1 MPLRFIFV
9 TLYVFVFA
17 TGAAGLIYQ
26 VTWQKYLSRLLGS
39 DTAATA
45 IILGTFL
52 GGLSFGY
59 YLCGRITQRVKNHFR
74 VYALLEGIIGAWCF
88 FFPYIFKVMDLITR
102 SWSFSLP
109 LTIIVQGLL
118 CSALLMGVPTVC
130 MGATIPFL
138 TRGISKNIREAST
151 IHARVYAINTG
162 GAFIGALMAGF
173 YLIPKYGLPTT
184 VAGTACLNLGAC
196 MFFWLLSKGTKEIK
210 TSKIKE
216 ESRREDQDTSGFPP
230 WALYFIA
237 FLSGFYVMTL
247 ENVLIRISNL
257 SLGSSSYSFS
267 IVISVFIL
275 SIAVGSYLAS
285 RLQHMPTYLLFTN
298 QLLITLS
305 LLLIYVSLD
314 TWPYWAH
321 VIRITVQ
328 SNATGFWGYYGLVFL
343 VLTGILVVPVSL
355 MGATV
360 PIAFH
365 EIKREL
371 KKVGRDSGS
380 LFSWNCAG
388 NLTGSLIGGIV
399 FYYFFNNAGV
409 FLSAVVFAALSTCIA
424 GWYLS
429 WGYFLPAALIGIS
442 IFLFTLH
449 LPFYNENNFMEG
461 TFRIRSPLAY
471 SFSGPENF
479 FREFHRQ
486 KDLKFYKDGP
496 SATVAVIEYPDHP
509 LFIEKPRSIMVNGK
523 SDSSTIA
530 DIYTLKLSAHIP
542 CLLSEKTAKIM
553 VIGLGTG
560 VTAGELT
567 LYPEVEDIDVAEIS
581 PSVVEAL
588 PLFRQSTHGLDRNPI
603 VRIHTEDAF
612 RIMGRSKKKWD
623 IVISEP
629 SNPWVTGVD
638 LLFTQEFYK
647 LVREHLTPNGML
659 VQWAQIYATDPS
671 ILGMILNTV
680 HQEFRQCRVFMAS
693 RNDLIILA
701 SNKDLSIKDLN
712 RAEERLR
719 RNKRVK
725 SSLAKISIESID
737 SILIR
742 EIWSP
747 SYISDN
753 FFDLGI
759 QTMDNPKLHYMAGKS
774 FFMGNRLADNDLL
787 GPGSSFYFQ
796 EYLMAKKYEEWAGL
810 SFSKKHFD
818 SLLNSARNKVYQ
830 HFLPMAPA
838 LKLKA
843 YLGEPA
849 LFTLS
854 DKEKQELGVKLVP
867 FITEYHPKKDW
878 ESAGIGGASIRG
890 KAEIL
895 LNHLKR
901 YRNWIVP
908 YPLDGLKHLLKEGIS
923 SGRDEYEKSWC
934 SQQLKLLLAHE
945 RTDHDLIKKLVEY
958 Q

>member
-1 MPLRFIFV
+1 MRIKFISV
-9 TLYVFVFA
+9 ALYVFVFA

-26 VTWQKYLSRLLGS
+26 VAWQKYLSRLLGS

-45 IILGTFL
+45 IILAIFL

-59 YLCGRITQRVKNHFR
+59 YLCGRLTQRVKNHFR
-74 VYALLEGIIGAWCF
+74 AYAILEGVIGAWCF
-88 FFPYIFKVMDLITR
+88 FFPYIFEVMDLITR
-102 SWSFSLP
+102 SWSFSPP
-109 LTIIVQGLL
+109 LAIIVQGVV
-118 CSALLMGVPTVC
+118 CSALLMGVPTAC

-138 TRGISKNIREAST
+138 TRGISKNIREATT

-173 YLIPKYGLPTT
+173 YLIPKYGLPSTI
-184 VAGTACLNLGAC
+184 AGTACLNQGAC
-196 MFFWLLSKGTKEIK
+196 MFFYLLSKGTKEIK

-216 ESRREDQDTSGFPP
+216 DSRRGDQDTSGFPP

-247 ENVLIRISNL
+247 ENILIRISNL

-267 IVISVFIL
+267 MVISAFIL
-275 SIAVGSYLAS
+275 SIALGSYLVS
-285 RLQHMPTYLLFTN
+285 RLKQMPGYLLFIN
-298 QLLITLS
+298 QLFITLS
-305 LLLIYVSLD
+305 LLFVYISLD

-321 VIRITVQ
+321 VIRITFQ
-328 SNATGFWGYYGLVFL
+328 SNTAGFWGYYGLVFL
-343 VLTGILVVPVSL
+343 VLTGILVVPVGL

-365 EIKREL
+365 EIKSKLER
-371 KKVGRDSGS
+371 VGRDSGS

-409 FLSAVVFAALSTCIA
+409 FLSAILFAALSTCIA
-424 GWYLS
+424 GRYLS
-429 WGYFLPAALIGIS
+429 WRYFLPAVLIGIS
-442 IFLFTLH
+442 IFLLTLYVP
-449 LPFYNENNFMEG
+449 LYNEKNFMEG

-471 SFSGPENF
+471 SFSGPESF
-479 FREFHRQ
+479 FRQFN
-486 KDLKFYKDGP
+486 KKKNLKFYKDGP
-496 SATVAVIEYPDHP
+496 GATVAVIEYPDHP
-509 LFIEKPRSIMVNGK
+509 LFIEKSRSIMVNGK
-523 SDSSTIA
+523 SDSSTIV
-530 DIYTLKLSAHIP
+530 DINTLKLSAHIP
-542 CLLSEKTAKIM
+542 CLLSEKRKNIM

-588 PLFRQSTHGLDRNPI
+588 PLFQQSTHGVHKNPR
-603 VRIHTEDAF
+603 VSIHTGDAF

-659 VQWAQIYATDPS
+659 VQWAQAYATDPS
-671 ILGMILNTV
+671 MLGMIYNTV
-680 HQEFRQCRVFMAS
+680 QQEFRQCRVFMAS
-693 RNDLIILA
+693 KSDLIIMA

-719 RNKRVK
+719 TNKRVTG
-725 SSLAKISIESID
+725 SLARINIESID

-742 EIWSP
+742 EICPP

-753 FFDLGI
+753 FSDFGI
-759 QTMDNPKLHYMAGKS
+759 QTMDDPRLHYMAGKS
-774 FFMGNRLADNDLL
+774 FFMGKRLTDNDLL
-787 GPGSSFYFQ
+787 GTGSSFYFK

-818 SLLNSARNKVYQ
+818 SLLNSTRNKVYQ
-830 HFLPMAPA
+830 HYLPMAGA

-843 YLGEPA
+843 YLGDPE
-849 LFTLS
+849 LFPLS
-854 DKEKQELGVKLVP
+854 DKEKQKLGVKLIP
-867 FITEYHPKKDW
+867 FITDYHPKKDW
-878 ESAGIGGASIRG
+878 ESAGIGGASIRR

-901 YRNWIVP
+901 HRNWIVP
-908 YPLDGLKHLLKEGIS
+908 YPLDGVKHLLKEGIS
-923 SGRDEYEKSWC
+923 NGRDEHEKSWC

-945 RTDHDLIKKLVEY
+945 QIDHDLIKKLVNH

>member
-1 MPLRFIFV
+1 MRIKFISV
-9 TLYVFVFA
+9 ALYVFIFA

-45 IILGTFL
+45 IILAVFL

-59 YLCGRITQRVKNHFR
+59 YLCGRLTQRVKNHFR
-74 VYALLEGIIGAWCF
+74 AYAILEGVIGAWCF
-88 FFPYIFKVMDLITR
+88 FFPYIFEIIDLITR
-102 SWSFSLP
+102 SWSFSP
-109 LTIIVQGLL
+109 PFAIIVQGVV
-118 CSALLMGVPTVC
+118 CSALLMGVPTAC

-138 TRGISKNIREAST
+138 TRGISKNIREATT

-173 YLIPKYGLPTT
+173 YLIPKYGLPATI
-184 VAGTACLNLGAC
+184 VGTACLNLGAC
-196 MFFWLLSKGTKEIK
+196 MFFYLLSKVTKEIK
-210 TSKIKE
+210 ISKIKE
-216 ESRREDQDTSGFPP
+216 DSRGGDQGTAGFPP

-247 ENVLIRISNL
+247 ENILIRISNL

-267 IVISVFIL
+267 LVISVFIL
-275 SIAVGSYLAS
+275 SIAVGSYLVS
-285 RLQHMPTYLLFTN
+285 RLHHMPAHLLFTN

-305 LLLIYVSLD
+305 LLLVYVSLD

-321 VIRITVQ
+321 VIRITFQ

-343 VLTGILVVPVSL
+343 VLTGILVVPVGL

-409 FLSAVVFAALSTCIA
+409 FLSAILFAALSTCIA

-429 WGYFLPAALIGIS
+429 WRYFLPAALIGIS
-442 IFLFTLH
+442 ILFFILH
-449 LPFYNENNFMEG
+449 LPFYTEKRFMEG

-471 SFSGPENF
+471 SFGGPENF
-479 FREFHRQ
+479 FRQFHKK

-496 SATVAVIEYPDHP
+496 GATVAVIEYPDHP
-509 LFIEKPRSIMVNGK
+509 LFIEKPRSITVNGK

-542 CLLSEKTAKIM
+542 CLLSEKMKNIM

-567 LYPEVEDIDVAEIS
+567 LYPEVENVDVAEIS

-588 PLFRQSTHGLDRNPI
+588 PLFHESTHGLDKNPI
-603 VRIHTEDAF
+603 ARIHTGDAF
-612 RIMGRSKKKWD
+612 RIVGRSKGKWD
-623 IVISEP
+623 IIISEP
-629 SNPWVTGVD
+629 SNPWVAGVD
-638 LLFTQEFYK
+638 LLFTREFYR
-647 LVREHLTPNGML
+647 LVREHLTRDGML
-659 VQWAQIYATDPS
+659 VQWAQIYGTDPS
-671 ILGMILNTV
+671 MLGMILNTV
-680 HQEFRQCRVFMAS
+680 QQEFRQCRVFMAS

-701 SNKDLSIKDLN
+701 SNKELSIKDLN

-719 RNKRVK
+719 TNKRVK
-725 SSLAKISIESID
+725 GSLAEINIESID

-742 EIWSP
+742 EIWPP

-753 FFDLGI
+753 FSDYGI
-759 QTMDNPKLHYMAGKS
+759 QTMDNPRLHYMAGKS
-774 FFMGNRLADNDLL
+774 FFMGKRLGDNDLL

-810 SFSKKHFD
+810 SFSGKHFD
-818 SLLNSARNKVYQ
+818 SLLNSTRNKVYQ
-830 HFLPMAPA
+830 HYLPMAGA

-843 YLGEPA
+843 YLGDPE
-849 LFTLS
+849 LFPLS

-878 ESAGIGGASIRG
+878 ESAGIGGASIRR

-908 YPLDGLKHLLKEGIS
+908 YPLDGLKDLLRKGIS
-923 SGRDEYEKSWC
+923 GGRDDYEKRWC

-945 RTDHDLIKKLVEY
+945 KTDHDLIKKLVRY